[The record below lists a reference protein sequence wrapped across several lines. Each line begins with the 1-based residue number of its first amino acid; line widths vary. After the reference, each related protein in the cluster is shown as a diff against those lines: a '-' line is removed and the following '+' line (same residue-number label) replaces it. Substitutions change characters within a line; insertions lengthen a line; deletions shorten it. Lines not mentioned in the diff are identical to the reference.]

1 MDIQTKTYTVSEFL
15 AFVEEMGSDKRYELV
30 NGEIVEMPPTNLIN
44 SIIAAFIVRM
54 FGNFIDENQIQA
66 HVAGADGGYAITNE
80 DVRIPDVSVIFI
92 ERKPNLGDMKAIVS
106 PDLAVELIS
115 PSETPRMVNEKTALY
130 LNNGTKLVWNVYPQE
145 RVVEAWTMGTA
156 GKLEMETFFE
166 GASVTGGDVLPGFTL
181 EISKIFSAVPKE
193 SKRDD

>member
-15 AFVEEMGSDKRYELV
+15 ALIDELDPKKRYELV

-54 FGNFIDENQIQA
+54 LGNFIDENQIPA
-66 HVAGADGGYAITNE
+66 HVAGADGGYAITDE

-92 ERKPNLGDMKAIVS
+92 ERKPDLGDMDVIVA

-115 PSETPRMVNEKTALY
+115 PSETPRKINEKTALY
-130 LNNGTKLVWNVYPQE
+130 LHNGTKLVWNVYPQE
-145 RVVEAWTMGTA
+145 RVVEVWTMGAA
-156 GKLEMETFFE
+156 GKLEMEAFFE
-166 GASVTGGDVLPGFTL
+166 GDSVTGGDVLPGFSL
-181 EISKIFSAVPKE
+181 EVTQIFNVVPKE
-193 SKRDD
+193 DGK